1 MLSIA
6 IYNNKINY
14 ISSKRSRNN
23 LLVTNYGTSIYDS
36 LDNAINKSTKDI
48 LNKEKIKNES
58 ISYLIDSQLCT
69 FNEIFCENE
78 DSLNFHENLSGN
90 NKLSS
95 HIDSYYYPIGTR
107 NDHYLGIH
115 IDKSI
120 KQRLLNMIE
129 DSNCSFS
136 SLGIGIFSSEIL
148 ARHVF
153 QAKALD
159 DYLILRFITS
169 NLIETLYIND
179 GLLMSYGK
187 YRISNGKIIAIKVI
201 GDIENKKKIGYCLDR
216 IILKKNK
223 TTSIIQKV
231 FIYQSQGQSPI
242 VKDLLKS
249 KNNTN
254 LILLN
259 LFNYSNSTE
268 YQVTIPDSFK
278 HLSYAELGNI
288 FRGIYV

>member
-14 ISSKRSRNN
+14 ISSKRSRNSLSIIN
-23 LLVTNYGTSIYDS
+23 HGTNAYDS
-36 LDNAINKSTKDI
+36 LDSAINKSTKDI
-48 LNKEKIKNES
+48 LDKNKIKNES
-58 ISYLIDSQLCT
+58 VSYILDSQLCS

-78 DSLNFHENLSGN
+78 DSLSFHSTLSGS

-95 HIDSYYYPIGTR
+95 HIDSYYYPIGNR
-107 NDHYLGIH
+107 DDHYLGIH
-115 IDKSI
+115 LDKSI
-120 KQRLLNMIE
+120 KQRLLNAIE
-129 DSNCSFS
+129 KSDCSFS
-136 SLGIGIFSSEIL
+136 SLGVGIFSSEIL
-148 ARHVF
+148 ARYIF

-169 NLIETLYIND
+169 NLIEILYIND

-187 YRISNGKIIAIKVI
+187 YKISSGKIKSIKVV
-201 GDIENKKKIGYCLDR
+201 GDIDSKKKIEDSLDK
-216 IILKKNK
+216 IILKKNN
-223 TTSIIQKV
+223 TISTIQKV

-242 VKDLLKS
+242 VKNILKNQS
-249 KNNTN
+249 NTN

-259 LFNYSNSTE
+259 LFNYNHSNQ
-268 YQVTIPDSFK
+268 YQATIPDSFK
-278 HLSYAELGNI
+278 DLSYAELGSI